1 MELTRAA
8 YLQEGQR
15 RMALL
20 DDLMDKM
27 KLDAVLF
34 TSTAQQAYM
43 LAVKYCSGYAIPTR
57 RDFFFKEKNKAPYLL
72 VHTAGHEF
80 HAKVDSFLPADRVL
94 GGNCAERAVN
104 MVRAMGKEHP
114 RLGLYEPAEIP
125 QSIYSMI
132 LDTGAIPVDVTAEFT
147 AARQPKSEF
156 ELECIRSASA
166 VAMDSFRWVVRNIRP
181 GITEQEL
188 VGGAEGY
195 IRAHGGQET
204 LVLVRSTLPHTFI
217 ARPKAIPVAED
228 GIFLYSVE
236 MAGDYGYWTQC
247 IRPIFMKKGVFPE
260 AERILAVIHE
270 AEDAGA
276 AMIRP
281 GNRVCDVAQAIEDVV
296 AKHGLRMGVWSG
308 HGMGA
313 DLGDGVDIGVSN
325 KMEIVPGMILTLHP
339 SVQSDTDGLLY
350 GNTWVA
356 TEGAAINLTDKYT
369 DSPYLED
376 LRQLIK

>member
-1 MELTRAA
+1 MELTRQAF
-8 YLQEGQR
+8 LQEGQR
-15 RMALL
+15 RMVLL
-20 DDLMDKM
+20 DKLMEDKG
-27 KLDAVLF
+27 LDAVLF

-57 RDFFFKEKNKAPYLL
+57 RDFFFKERGKLPYLL

-80 HAKVDSFLPADRVL
+80 HAKRESFLPADHVI
-94 GGNCAERAVN
+94 GGDCANKAIA
-104 MVRAMGKEHP
+104 MVSAMGKAHP

-125 QSIYSMI
+125 HSIYI
-132 LDTGAIPVDVTAEFT
+132 KIADTGAELVDVTAEFT

-181 GITEQEL
+181 GVTEQYL

-195 IRAHGGQET
+195 IRAHGGEET

-217 ARPKAIPVAED
+217 ARPKPIPVEED
-228 GIFLYSVE
+228 GMFLYSVE
-236 MAGDYGYWTQC
+236 MAGQYGYWTQC
-247 IRPIFMKKGVFPE
+247 IRPIFMKKDAWPE
-260 AERILAVIHE
+260 AQRILAIIHE
-270 AEDAGA
+270 AEAAGVEK
-276 AMIRP
+276 MIP

-296 AKHGLRMGVWSG
+296 AKYGLRMGVWSG

-313 DLGDGVDIGVSN
+313 DLGDGVDVGVSN
-325 KMEIVPGMILTLHP
+325 RMEIVPNMILTLHP

-350 GNTWVA
+350 GNTWLA
-356 TEGAAINLTDKYT
+356 TEGKPENLTPDYADCCFIDELKA
-369 DSPYLED
+369 
-376 LRQLIK
+376 LIQ